1 MNKLARQLKFYAEK
15 YPKASSAALIGST
28 ALAFVAVV
36 GFIEVQDAIE
46 AKRHAVSKNRQRD
59 SNAYTEEAQQYTPS
73 TEVTPQE
80 AQLAAMLE
88 NAKNSSWQDN
98 LRNAADAQLRFMLP
112 GQDVDEGKEKPEY
125 IKRIVDRS
133 EEILK
138 EDKARKEKEI
148 EDSKDPFKSRF
159 WK

>member
-1 MNKLARQLKFYAEK
+1 M
-15 YPKASSAALIGST
+15 
-28 ALAFVAVV
+28 
-36 GFIEVQDAIE
+36 
-46 AKRHAVSKNRQRD
+46 SKNRQRD

-112 GQDVDEGKEKPEY
+112 GRDVDEGKEKPEY
-125 IKRIVDRS
+125 IKRIVHRS

>member
-1 MNKLARQLKFYAEK
+1 LYLHLCNSQGFNCILTSYLNIIH
-15 YPKASSAALIGST
+15 AA
-28 ALAFVAVV
+28 AVV
-36 GFIEVQDAIE
+36 GIIEVQDVIE
-46 AKRHAVSKNRQRD
+46 AKRHAAAKRRQE
-59 SNAYTEEAQQYTPS
+59 SNAYTQESQQSSTPS
-73 TEVTPQE
+73 ADVTPQE

-133 EEILK
+133 EEILN

-148 EDSKDPFKSRF
+148 EESKDPFQSRF